1 MNTGTA
7 RIVLIVALLV
17 TGGLLL
23 ANGFD
28 AANTAAS
35 GAQPSVETSPT
46 PSPTE
51 GRDTETD
58 SPPPPPEKPDPEAP
72 KDTPVTVYNGTDS
85 VGLAGIV
92 LEDLEEDGYVVGQE
106 AQDALTKPVDETI
119 VYYVGG
125 AEAEQNKANANA
137 LAKKHYPDAKV
148 KELDAAYDGVVAKD
162 VEVLVIL
169 GLSDAPAA
177 G

>member
-1 MNTGTA
+1 VNTGTA

-35 GAQPSVETSPT
+35 GAQPTEEASPA
-46 PSPTE
+46 PSPT
-51 GRDTETD
+51 GRVTETD

-92 LEDLEEDGYVVGQE
+92 LEDLEKDGYVVGQE
-106 AQDALTKPVDETI
+106 AQDALTKPVDETV

-125 AEAEQNKANANA
+125 GDADQNKANATA
-137 LAKKHYPDAKV
+137 LAKKYYPDAKV

-169 GLSDAPAA
+169 GLSDVPAA